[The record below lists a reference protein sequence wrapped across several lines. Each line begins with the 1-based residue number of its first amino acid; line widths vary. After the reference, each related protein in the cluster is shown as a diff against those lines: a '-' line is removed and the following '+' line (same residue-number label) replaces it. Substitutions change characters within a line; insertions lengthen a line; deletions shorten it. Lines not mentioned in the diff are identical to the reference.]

1 MLGCASLSAGAQQLA
16 QRISSAN
23 GSRVQFTFATRD
35 GVCGDGRT
43 YIHTASMNSSSFY
56 GSFNDMTAE
65 PCVHGPARV
74 VLDRAGGQI
83 VGLRVYVGPP
93 ANDGATDIGAVAA
106 PDAAAYLMHLA
117 GTGEGAVARDALM
130 PAMLA
135 DSADNNAALVALA
148 RDKSRSRETRRSAI
162 SWLGRDSQTPASAVD
177 VLVGIGTDETDNQS
191 VREQAFSTLARLDAG
206 AGIPALIRLADDA
219 QGGWV
224 SRTALSVVARSGDSR
239 AHDYLRGVVQK
250 GTLPDEALGVAIRSF
265 GQQYATAADI
275 KVIRDAWPKFVGE
288 HAQGAAISAAAEFGG
303 SDNAAWLLSLARDM
317 NTTASIRRRALES
330 STRAGAS
337 TGDLITLYDHTTD
350 PETKSAIISALSQI
364 GDRASID
371 KLLAIAK
378 DDESLTARRRAVSA
392 LGRTS
397 DPRVKEALAG
407 IVIGR

>member
-16 QRISSAN
+16 QRVSSAN

-43 YIHTASMNSSSFY
+43 YIRSASASNSSYY

-65 PCVHGPARV
+65 PCVRGPARV
-74 VLDRAGGQI
+74 VLDRADGQV
-83 VGLRVYVGPP
+83 VGLRVFVGPP
-93 ANDGATDIGAVAA
+93 ASDGAVDLGAVPAR
-106 PDAAAYLMHLA
+106 DAAAYLMHLA
-117 GTGEGAVARDALM
+117 ESGEGAVARDAIM

-135 DSADNNAALVALA
+135 DSTDNSDALVALA
-148 RDKSRSRETRRSAI
+148 RDKSRSRETRRSAL
-162 SWLGRDSQTPASAVD
+162 SWLGRDSQAPAS
-177 VLVGIGTDETDNQS
+177 LVQSLVAIGTDDTDNQT
-191 VREQAFSTLARLDAG
+191 VREQAFNTLARLDAG
-206 AGIPALIRLADDA
+206 AGIPVLIRLADDA

-224 SRTALSVVARSGDSR
+224 ARTALSVISRSGDPR

-250 GTLPDEALGVAIRSF
+250 AALPDEALGVAIRSF

-303 SDNAAWLLSLARDM
+303 ADNAAWLLSLARDM
-317 NTTASIRRRALES
+317 STTANIRRRALEA
-330 STRAGAS
+330 STRAGAG
-337 TGDLITLYDHTTD
+337 TNDLITLYDRTTD
-350 PETKSAIISALSQI
+350 PETKTAIISALSEI

-378 DDESLTARRRAVSA
+378 QDESLTARRRAVSA

-397 DPRVKEALAG
+397 DPRVKDALAG

>member
-1 MLGCASLSAGAQQLA
+1 
-16 QRISSAN
+16 
-23 GSRVQFTFATRD
+23 
-35 GVCGDGRT
+35 
-43 YIHTASMNSSSFY
+43 
-56 GSFNDMTAE
+56 
-65 PCVHGPARV
+65 
-74 VLDRAGGQI
+74 
-83 VGLRVYVGPP
+83 
-93 ANDGATDIGAVAA
+93 
-106 PDAAAYLMHLA
+106 MHLA
-117 GTGEGAVARDALM
+117 ETGEGAVARDAIM

-135 DSADNNAALVALA
+135 DSADNNGALVALA
-148 RDKSRSRETRRSAI
+148 RDKSRSRELRRSAI
-162 SWLGRDSQTPASAVD
+162 SWLGRDSGTPAS
-177 VLVGIGTDETDNQS
+177 LVQTLVALATDETDNQS
-191 VREQAFSTLARLDAG
+191 VREQAFNTLARLDAG

-224 SRTALSVVARSGDSR
+224 ARTALSVVARSGDPR

-250 GTLPDEALGVAIRSF
+250 GALPDEALGVAIRSF

-275 KVIRDAWPKFVGE
+275 KVIRDAWPKFPGE
-288 HAQGAAISAAAEFGG
+288 HAQSAAISAAAEFGG

-330 STRAGAS
+330 STRAGATTS
-337 TGDLITLYDHTTD
+337 DLITLYDRTTD

-397 DPRVKEALAG
+397 DPRVKDALAG